1 MSEMGLVTSR
11 GIKWP
16 FQAQRVQARADQA
29 RAVQAATAEIETATA
44 GMANIINP
52 GVEFSERVH
61 GPELWLSWSAPRQS
75 RV

>member
-1 MSEMGLVTSR
+1 MDSMSEMGLATSR

-16 FQAQRVQARADQA
+16 FQAQRVQARA
-29 RAVQAATAEIETATA
+29 VQAATA

-61 GPELWLSWSAPRQS
+61 GPELSLSWSAPRQS